1 MGSVPSMN
9 KMFAIMQKKRALLF
23 YKNLSGYGII
33 LYILYSSFNVFA
45 TRLFFI
51 KRKVKEFTYL
61 KTLNLSS
68 FHAKNFHG

>member
-1 MGSVPSMN
+1 MTLDFMGSVPSMN
-9 KMFAIMQKKRALLF
+9 KKFAIMQKKRALLF

-51 KRKVKEFTYL
+51 KRKVSYL
-61 KTLNLSS
+61 PKDIK
-68 FHAKNFHG
+68 FV